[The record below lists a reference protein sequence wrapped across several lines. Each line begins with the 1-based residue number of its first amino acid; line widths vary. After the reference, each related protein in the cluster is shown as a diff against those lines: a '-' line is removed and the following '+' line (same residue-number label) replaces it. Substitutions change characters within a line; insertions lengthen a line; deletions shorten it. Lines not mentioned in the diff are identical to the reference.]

1 MALVTLISANTSSK
15 ISSIKMATDPHSD
28 LSGISAFVHA
38 VEAGSFTAAAA
49 RMGLSKSAVA
59 KNVARLE
66 ERLGARLLDRTTRS
80 LGLTAEGRAYYESC
94 LKVLAEL
101 GSAEA
106 LLVSRQ
112 QEASGQ
118 LRISLPVTFGPRWI
132 MPLLLD
138 VARRHP
144 GLDLD
149 VSFTDRAVDLVDEG
163 IDLVVRLGD
172 PGDNASLIGR
182 KIGAQRSLL
191 CASPAYLDKRGRPR
205 TPADLADHDCIA
217 YARNGRALPWLLLD
231 ENGQALSVRPK
242 PRHTISHGEAL
253 REAALSGAGL
263 AYLATWLAMPEL
275 RDGRLEAVLTSAG
288 VDDGPMHVLWSR
300 ARDLAPKVR
309 VVVDELVKH
318 FLPVPPWDQL

>member
-1 MALVTLISANTSSK
+1 
-15 ISSIKMATDPHSD
+15 MATDPHSH

-112 QEASGQ
+112 QEASGL
-118 LRISLPVTFGPRWI
+118 LRISLPVTFGPRWV
-132 MPLLLD
+132 MPVLLD

-149 VSFTDRAVDLVDEG
+149 VSFTDRAVDLVEEG

-172 PGDNASLIGR
+172 PGDNATLIGR

-205 TPADLADHDCIA
+205 TPPDLADHDCIA
-217 YARNGRALPWLLLD
+217 HARNGRALPWLLLD
-231 ENGQALSVRPK
+231 EDGQAVSVRPK

-253 REAALSGAGL
+253 REAALSGAGF

-288 VDDGPMHVLWSR
+288 VDDSPMHVLWSR
-300 ARDLAPKVR
+300 ARDPAPKVR